1 MRRRAMPADE
11 KHTRKNITG
20 ENLETGGKKNTDS
33 IGASGILDEEEKEKT
48 APTKKLLGD
57 SKDTAETPKVETR
70 KNISIF
76 VPLIKANADEQTIT
90 GLVLQPE
97 VTDAQGDIMSASV
110 IAKAAHNFLAKYNK
124 ATTLGLQH
132 KYFGKYKFELYE
144 SWTAPQD
151 VVINGTL
158 IKSGSWVMTVKV
170 LDAKIWDMVKK
181 GELTG
186 FSIGGKA
193 KVQKV
198 DK

>member
-11 KHTRKNITG
+11 NKIRKTIAADAVA
-20 ENLETGGKKNTDS
+20 ESGKKNPAALSDS
-33 IGASGILDEEEKEKT
+33 ALLDEADKEAEKNENKT
-48 APTKKLLGD
+48 I
-57 SKDTAETPKVETR
+57 ETHKSV
-70 KNISIF
+70 SIY
-76 VPLIKANADEQTIT
+76 VPLIKSNEEEQTIT

-97 VTDAQGDIMSASV
+97 VTDAQGDIMSAKV
-110 IAKAAHNFLAKYNK
+110 IAKAAHTFLAKYNK
-124 ATTLGLQH
+124 VTKLGLQH

-144 SWTAPQD
+144 SWIAPQD
-151 VVINGTL
+151 VVINGTI
-158 IKSGSWVMTVKV
+158 IKEGSWIMTVKV

-198 DK
+198 EE